1 MFIQLSEANVNITDK
16 KDSCVPE
23 INEKPMDY
31 SKIYLPNKIDDCS
44 YTVITVMDINNPD
57 KFYDQTAIAG
67 NVQNVY
73 VSENNIYLIDDEYEE
88 IDISD
93 TKKGKNMLKKDKYW
107 KNCRNPKKNLSAKR
121 NKKRSKKAYGGEYDW
136 SKGYRNKKNRIF

>member
-1 MFIQLSEANVNITDK
+1 
-16 KDSCVPE
+16 
-23 INEKPMDY
+23 MDY

-93 TKKGKNMLKKDKYW
+93 TKKGKNILK
-107 KNCRNPKKNLSAKR
+107 R
-121 NKKRSKKAYGGEYDW
+121 
-136 SKGYRNKKNRIF
+136 

>member
-1 MFIQLSEANVNITDK
+1 
-16 KDSCVPE
+16 
-23 INEKPMDY
+23 MDY
-31 SKIYLPNKIDDCS
+31 SKIYLPNKIDGGS

-93 TKKGKNMLKKDKYW
+93 TKKGKNILKRKILE
-107 KNCRNPKKNLSAKR
+107 NCRNPKKICQPRK
-121 NKKRSKKAYGGEYDW
+121 
-136 SKGYRNKKNRIF
+136 

>member
-1 MFIQLSEANVNITDK
+1 
-16 KDSCVPE
+16 
-23 INEKPMDY
+23 MDY

-93 TKKGKNMLKKDKYW
+93 TKKGKNILKKINIGKLQES
-107 KNCRNPKKNLSAKR
+107 KKSVSQG
-121 NKKRSKKAYGGEYDW
+121 NKKGQ
-136 SKGYRNKKNRIF
+136 KGIWWRI

>member
-1 MFIQLSEANVNITDK
+1 
-16 KDSCVPE
+16 
-23 INEKPMDY
+23 
-31 SKIYLPNKIDDCS
+31 
-44 YTVITVMDINNPD
+44 MDINNPD

-93 TKKGKNMLKKDKYW
+93 TKKGKNILKKINIGKLQES
-107 KNCRNPKKNLSAKR
+107 KKKSVSQG
-121 NKKRSKKAYGGEYDW
+121 NKKGQKRHNGGEYDW